1 MTGTMC
7 CHFGFAF
14 GPSFNLSLSF
24 LDLFFCRAEKGLLPD
39 DPRLSEM
46 FMQLAMLDLPSSGE
60 IAVEELA
67 SIAALG
73 GP

>member
-1 MTGTMC
+1 M
-7 CHFGFAF
+7 
-14 GPSFNLSLSF
+14 
-24 LDLFFCRAEKGLLPD
+24 LPD

-46 FMQLAMLDLPSSGE
+46 FMQLAVLDLPPSGE